1 MIQVEEKFQNFLEE
15 GNLSSHPHQMYG
27 LKWLFDKEHYHHPV
41 LKKNGGVLAD
51 EMGLGKTIMLLGLMA
66 VNKLPSTLIVVPA
79 SILNQWKEK
88 ITELM
93 GIVPVVVAGP
103 KKNSLDLDNEIILT
117 TFGNLN
123 TSNLLEKQYDRLI
136 VDEAHHLK
144 NKNTVAYSS
153 ASAIKSKITW
163 LITGT
168 PVQNHLNDL
177 YTLGSLLNLQKHEIL
192 MNLEIFKKEAVLHR
206 KKIDANIHLP
216 EKKIF
221 NIEVEWSCDDER
233 SIITAL
239 SRRMTRDV
247 LVQMIRQRQMC
258 IVPTMVPNTVCE
270 TFNIPEKTFN
280 NMLGLTTKIDTVVEK
295 LKSNASNGKRKLVF
309 CHFRKEMDQIVEKM
323 KRSEEY
329 STKNIV
335 VIDGRM
341 SATDRASAFTTVET
355 EGDVFVL
362 QISTCCEGLNLQMFS
377 EVYFVSPHWNPCV
390 EEQAVGRCHRIG
402 QQQEVHVYR
411 FKMKNSI
418 ENYISSTQERKIE
431 LRAGMF

>member
-1 MIQVEEKFQNFLEE
+1 MNRVEEKFQNFLEE
-15 GNLSSHPHQMYG
+15 GNLTSHPHQMYG
-27 LKWLFDKEHYHHPV
+27 LKWLMDKEYNRHPV

-79 SILNQWKEK
+79 SILNQWKVK
-88 ITELM
+88 ITELL
-93 GIVPVVVAGP
+93 GITPVVVAGP
-103 KKNSLDLDNEIILT
+103 RKNSLDLDNEIILT

-123 TSNLLEKQYDRLI
+123 SSSLLEKEYDRLI

-144 NKNTVAYSS
+144 NKNTVAYRS
-153 ASAIKSKITW
+153 ATSIKSKITW

-168 PVQNHLNDL
+168 PVQNSLNDL
-177 YTLGSLLNLQKHEIL
+177 YTLGSLLNLQKHDIL

-233 SIITAL
+233 SIISAL
-239 SRRMTRDV
+239 SRRMTRDH

-258 IVPTMVPNTVCE
+258 IVPTMVPKTVCE

-280 NMLGLTTKIDTVVEK
+280 NILGLTSKIDTVVEK

-355 EGDVFVL
+355 DGDVFIM

-390 EEQAVGRCHRIG
+390 EEQAIGRCHRIG
-402 QQQEVHVYR
+402 QQEEVHVYR

-418 ENYISSTQERKIE
+418 ENYILSTQERKIE
-431 LRAGMF
+431 LRAEMF

>member
-1 MIQVEEKFQNFLEE
+1 MNRVEEKFQNFLEE
-15 GNLSSHPHQMYG
+15 GNLTIHPHQMYG
-27 LKWLFDKEHYHHPV
+27 LKWLMDKEYNRHPV

-79 SILNQWKEK
+79 SILNQWKVK
-88 ITELM
+88 ITELL
-93 GIVPVVVAGP
+93 GITPVVVAGP
-103 KKNSLDLDNEIILT
+103 RKNSLDLDNEIILT

-123 TSNLLEKQYDRLI
+123 SSRLLEKQYDRLI

-144 NKNTVAYSS
+144 NKNTVAYKS
-153 ASAIKSKITW
+153 ALAIKSQITW

-168 PVQNHLNDL
+168 PVQNSLNDL
-177 YTLGSLLNLQKHEIL
+177 YTLGSLLNLQKHDIL

-221 NIEVEWSCDDER
+221 NIEVDWSCDDER

-239 SRRMTRDV
+239 SRRMTRDH

-280 NMLGLTTKIDTVVEK
+280 NILGLTSKIDTVVEK

-355 EGDVFVL
+355 DGDVFIM

-390 EEQAVGRCHRIG
+390 EEQAIGRCHRIG
-402 QQQEVHVYR
+402 QQEEVHVYR